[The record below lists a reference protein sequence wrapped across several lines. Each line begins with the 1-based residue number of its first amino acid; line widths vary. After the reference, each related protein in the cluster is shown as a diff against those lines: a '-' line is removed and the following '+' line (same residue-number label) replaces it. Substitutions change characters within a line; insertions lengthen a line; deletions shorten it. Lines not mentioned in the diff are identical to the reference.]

1 MGRLYNY
8 HMDWP
13 QKIIDV
19 RTTGMTQVQ
28 IARHCGCSQT
38 TVSLLLAGTTRNPS
52 WLVGQA
58 LTALHAELYP
68 PESAVLGMARL
79 LCAQHLA
86 DLRDTGQLSF
96 INEGSWMR

>member
-1 MGRLYNY
+1 
-8 HMDWP
+8 MDWP
-13 QKIIDV
+13 QKIIDAH
-19 RTTGMTQVQ
+19 TTGMNQVQ

-38 TVSLLLAGTTRNPS
+38 TVSLLLADTTRNPS

-68 PESAVLGMARL
+68 QESAVLGIARL

-96 INEGSWMR
+96 IDEGFWMQ